1 MYTLQN
7 YVDDLFKVAV
17 GVLGMAPSAFFELSP
32 SHVQLA
38 IEGYNSDK
46 QYSFYLQQTAMVN
59 AIGSFFGGK
68 KFKATIPFK
77 SEQEAKAK
85 PSTVEE
91 KAETLTY
98 LKDRFNKVGEIDDR

>member
-1 MYTLQN
+1 
-7 YVDDLFKVAV
+7 
-17 GVLGMAPSAFFELSP
+17 MAPAAFFELSP
-32 SHVQLA
+32 TQVQLA
-38 IEGYNSDK
+38 IEGYNSNT

-68 KFKATIPFK
+68 KFKSTDPFK
-77 SEQEAKAK
+77 EEETAKMK

-98 LKDRFNKVGEIDDR
+98 LKDRFNKVGEK